1 MKAVDVMKFERAL
14 WDGDFETCVQM
25 LEKDSAAVRRYTNYY
40 GEEFGRLDSMVLLMR
55 NENCKQLRTILCPS
69 FYR

>member
-14 WDGDFETCVQM
+14 WNGDFETCVSM
-25 LEKDSAAVRRYTNYY
+25 LKKDQKAVARYTYYY
-40 GEEFGRLDSMVLLMR
+40 GEEFGSLEAMIAQMQT
-55 NENCKQLRTILCPS
+55 ENCKELRTILCPS

>member
-1 MKAVDVMKFERAL
+1 MQAVNVMKFERAL
-14 WDGDFETCVQM
+14 WDGDIETCVQM

-40 GEEFGRLDSMVLLMR
+40 GEEFGSLEAMCAQMAT
-55 NENCKQLRTILCPS
+55 ENCKELREILCPS

>member
-14 WDGDFETCVQM
+14 WNGDVETCVEM
-25 LEKDSAAVRRYTNYY
+25 LEKDPKVVARYTYYY
-40 GEEFGRLDSMVLLMR
+40 GEEFGSLEAMCAQMAT
-55 NENCKQLRTILCPS
+55 ENCKDLRELLCPS